1 MRSRVLIASLV
12 ISSVVAAGSCAA
24 QNGGRVLAPD
34 QMNLVRMTCESVM
47 RIRNGVD
54 MEACMRSLAD
64 TMAARSEGEIVWRAD
79 ADCARQGLPRGTAA
93 FSMCVLDRQ
102 RAYSANPQRVASA
115 TPPRLVYDP
124 QRDGAEGYYN
134 ASFDTKRRREQ
145 YACAQLGI
153 TPASSAFGQC
163 VADLDASLFNADHPN
178 P

>member
-1 MRSRVLIASLV
+1 MRVALLV
-12 ISSVVAAGSCAA
+12 TSFAFSAAVAAGSCAA
-24 QNGGRVLAPD
+24 QSAGRLGPN
-34 QMNLVRMTCESVM
+34 QINLIRSTCETVM

-64 TMAARSEGEIVWRAD
+64 TMVAQTEGEIVWRAD

-93 FSMCVLDRQ
+93 FAMCVLNRE
-102 RAYSANPQRVASA
+102 RAD
-115 TPPRLVYDP
+115 PPSQNAAAIPPVLVYAP
-124 QRDGAEGYYN
+124 QSTEGYYN

-153 TPASSAFGQC
+153 SPVSPTFGQC